1 MHSWRGVQEL
11 DPVAVPDLFA
21 NQDGCPLQTFGRL
34 LMTNDAQSHDADA
47 HSHERWNALE
57 ELDEW
62 LRTPMLVLSFLWL
75 LLVVVELVW
84 GTFDALETFGTAIWV
99 AFLVE
104 FAVRLALAP
113 EKSSFLSRNWLTV
126 IALIVPAFRLFR
138 AFRILKAARAV
149 RGLRL
154 VRIVGTANRGM
165 NALRASL
172 SRRGLGY
179 VTGLTVLVALLGA
192 GGMLAFEPA
201 SQVDGG
207 FGSYADALWWT
218 GMLLATMGSEFW
230 PKTPEGRIL
239 CFLLAVYG
247 FAVFGYITASFASFF
262 VGRDAASDD
271 GEVAGTKEIIAL
283 RAEIAALRR
292 DIQQGSR
299 TANISEG

>member
-1 MHSWRGVQEL
+1 MVDE
-11 DPVAVPDLFA
+11 P
-21 NQDGCPLQTFGRL
+21 QDHAPEASS
-34 LMTNDAQSHDADA
+34 D
-47 HSHERWNALE
+47 ERWNALE

-84 GTFDALETFGTAIWV
+84 GAFDALETFGTAIWI
-99 AFLVE
+99 AFLLE
-104 FAVRLALAP
+104 FAVRFALAP
-113 EKSSFLSRNWLTV
+113 EKVAFLSRNWLTV
-126 IALIVPAFRLFR
+126 VALIVPAFRLLR
-138 AFRILKAARAV
+138 AFRILRFTRST

-154 VRIVGTANRGM
+154 VRLVGTANRGM

-172 SRRGLGY
+172 SRRGLAY

-207 FGSYADALWWT
+207 FDSYADALWWT

-262 VGRDAASDD
+262 VGRDAASEE
-271 GEVAGTKEIIAL
+271 GEVAGTKEIAAL

-292 DIQQGSR
+292 DLQKGVQTPDLSS
-299 TANISEG
+299 N